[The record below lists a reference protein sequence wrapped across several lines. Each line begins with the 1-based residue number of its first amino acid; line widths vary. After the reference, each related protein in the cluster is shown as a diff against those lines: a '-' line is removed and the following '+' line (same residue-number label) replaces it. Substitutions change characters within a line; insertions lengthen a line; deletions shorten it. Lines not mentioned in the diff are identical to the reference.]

1 MQFELEDVER
11 KAQELSVSVTS
22 SLDTSK
28 LAADYNNALKE
39 IQNQREANYQL
50 NWKVEQLTKDVELA
64 SSRYEGLLKSR
75 EEERQAARQSERT
88 VVTSEKDREIQ
99 QINFR
104 FGAEKYELEQE
115 LAKLQEAIRTSVPPS
130 SGQGPVF

>member
-1 MQFELEDVER
+1 MER

-88 VVTSEKDREIQ
+88 AVTSEKDREIQ

>member
-1 MQFELEDVER
+1 MER

-64 SSRYEGLLKSR
+64 NSRYEGLLKSR

-88 VVTSEKDREIQ
+88 AVTSEKDREIQ

>member
-104 FGAEKYELEQE
+104 FGAEKY
-115 LAKLQEAIRTSVPPS
+115 
-130 SGQGPVF
+130 

>member
-1 MQFELEDVER
+1 MER